1 MDDSLLTKDKLVIV
15 VLYLKIILINARYTL
30 YADEFL
36 LAVNPLMEKITEEN
50 SAVNDCTK
58 LELSATIDDVGPRLS
73 SVKTSFEFNRDIS
86 SIDGAP
92 IQLEKKME
100 DGEFSGNKLHY
111 IVKDTTVIIYV
122 NTTL

>member
-1 MDDSLLTKDKLVIV
+1 M
-15 VLYLKIILINARYTL
+15 
-30 YADEFL
+30 
-36 LAVNPLMEKITEEN
+36 AVNPLMEKITEEN
-50 SAVNDCTK
+50 SAVNDRTK